1 MNSRCVGSLLACR
14 LPIFLVA
21 VPCLLALGLQWP
33 ARGISDE
40 PLPGLELPAEE
51 EDFSALAASGKGS
64 RLKFKEPA
72 ERLKQVL
79 KLGATAESEAALEKG
94 LKWLA
99 SVQDKDGG
107 WNFDTQKINDAAT
120 DPGTAN
126 EARCG
131 ATGLALLPFLAAGYT
146 HKPGGPYRETIY
158 KGLEFL
164 VTNYN
169 KKLSNAATGV
179 YSWHEN
185 QGTMY
190 SHGLATAAICE
201 AYAMTRDKALLP
213 YAEGGLKFL
222 AVSQDP
228 MGGGWRYAPRQPGD
242 TSVLGWQSQAL
253 KSGAMG
259 QLKIDPARMTK
270 LIAFLDTVS
279 DPADNR
285 AYYGYTGPGK
295 GPAQTAI
302 GLLCR
307 IHTGWKKD
315 DEGLRTG
322 VEFLA
327 KMGPHKTNTYFNY
340 YATEVMHQYGGEEWK
355 TWNAAM
361 LTQLLGTQLAAGP
374 DSGSWHPGTKDHST
388 ERGGRLY
395 STALSCLM
403 LEVYY
408 RYPRVLEK
416 KTGESGGLVY

>member
-1 MNSRCVGSLLACR
+1 MNSRCVVRLLVR
-14 LPIFLVA
+14 RSPILVA
-21 VPCLLALGLQWP
+21 AIPCLLTLGAL
-33 ARGISDE
+33 
-40 PLPGLELPAEE
+40 LPGRAVSEEVPPANDKPAAKIEE
-51 EDFSALAASGKGS
+51 VSPD
-64 RLKFKEPA
+64 
-72 ERLKQVL
+72 ERLKRVIA
-79 KLGATAESEAALEKG
+79 LGATKESEAALQNG
-94 LKWLA
+94 LRWLA
-99 SVQDKDGG
+99 SVQDADGG
-107 WNFDTQKINDAAT
+107 WNFDTQKINGAVT
-120 DPGTAN
+120 DPGSAN
-126 EARCG
+126 EARAG
-131 ATGLALLPFLAAGYT
+131 ATGIALLPFLAAGYT
-146 HKPGGPYRETIY
+146 HTVDGPYQKTVN

-164 VTNYN
+164 SVNYN

-201 AYAMTRDKALLP
+201 AYALTKDKALLP

-228 MGGGWRYAPRQPGD
+228 MGGGWRYQPRQPGD
-242 TSVLGWQSQAL
+242 TSVVGWQFAAI
-253 KSGAMG
+253 KAGAMAE
-259 QLKIDPARMTK
+259 LKIDPALMTK
-270 LIAFLDTVS
+270 LIGFLDTTS
-279 DPADNR
+279 DPADKR
-285 AYYGYTGPGK
+285 AFYGYTGPGK
-295 GPAQTAI
+295 GPATTAI

-315 DEGLRTG
+315 DEGLMKG

-327 KMGPHKTNTYFNY
+327 KLGPHKTNTYFNY
-340 YATEVMHQYGGEEWK
+340 YANEVLHQYGGEEWEK
-355 TWNAAM
+355 WNAA
-361 LTQLLGTQLAAGP
+361 LRTQLLGTQLAAGP